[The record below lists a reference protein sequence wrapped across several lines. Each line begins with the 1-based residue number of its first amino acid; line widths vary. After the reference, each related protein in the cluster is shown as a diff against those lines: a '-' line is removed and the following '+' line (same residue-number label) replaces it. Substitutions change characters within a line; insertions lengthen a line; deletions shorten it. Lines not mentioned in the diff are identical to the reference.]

1 MNVFGVANFFRGTEP
16 TGRASRTATTAEM
29 VAPQAL
35 CSALPAPAPLR
46 GRSKLARAIGA
57 SAGRGRRSRF
67 SADES

>member
-46 GRSKLARAIGA
+46 GFGKLVRATRA
-57 SAGRGRRSRF
+57 SADRGRRLRF
-67 SADES
+67 RGR